1 MEKINWDEIL
11 ENLKTHNGT
20 IKEFCE
26 KNNVSK
32 QKLYYKRKQANM
44 VNTTVFHEVKIP
56 KTKEKVPTIKS
67 EIKVIYGDA
76 EIYLPMENIKFTVE
90 FIKELAK
97 EC

>member
-1 MEKINWDEIL
+1 
-11 ENLKTHNGT
+11 
-20 IKEFCE
+20 
-26 KNNVSK
+26 
-32 QKLYYKRKQANM
+32 M
-44 VNTTVFHEVKIP
+44 VNETVFHEVKIP
-56 KTKEKVPTIKS
+56 KIKEKVPTIKS